1 MTNINED
8 DIKERVANATIEEIY
23 GLCVDLGIIDPE
35 KFTLTMLGLVVQLM
49 YENPDISEDELI
61 AYVKSYDAYRKYQ

>member
-23 GLCVDLGIIDPE
+23 GLCVDLGIIDPDE
-35 KFTLTMLGLVVQLM
+35 FTPTMLGLIVQIM
-49 YENPDISEDELI
+49 YENPNISEDELI